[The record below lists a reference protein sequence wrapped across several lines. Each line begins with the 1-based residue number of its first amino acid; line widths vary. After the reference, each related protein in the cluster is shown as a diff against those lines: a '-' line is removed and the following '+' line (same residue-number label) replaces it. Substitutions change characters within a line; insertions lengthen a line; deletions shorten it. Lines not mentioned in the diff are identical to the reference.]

1 MKLDIYE
8 NELKKRLT
16 YPYQWGQKQNDRLD
30 KASKFIYKIRTFDE
44 LIKRLKSEFDKV
56 ENFNELFHYAI
67 NRWYNFRSAK
77 AVEHFF
83 SNFEDVLPNKD
94 KYDKLVDFK
103 IKDISFDHKT
113 SVFPK
118 GLDKDFNYC
127 INNKREVL
135 TWLYEN
141 QSREGRQH
149 YSNRLF
155 IMLYNLT
162 GENHWHLKAELTL
175 LNRVIKSYVENFNPA
190 DLVKLKLKNGQHPLS
205 DIIWVIK

>member
-1 MKLDIYE
+1 MKLEIYE
-8 NELKKRLT
+8 SELKKRFT

-44 LIKRLKSEFDKV
+44 LIKRLKEEFDKTDD
-56 ENFNELFHYAI
+56 FNELFHYAI
-67 NRWYNFRSAK
+67 NRWYNFRSAR

-83 SNFEDVLPNKD
+83 SNFEDVEANKD
-94 KYDKLVDFK
+94 RYDKLVDFK
-103 IKDISFDHKT
+103 ISGISFDHKT

-118 GLDKDFNYC
+118 GFGKDFNYC
-127 INNKREVL
+127 INNKRELL

-141 QSREGRQH
+141 QSKEGRQH

-155 IMLYNLT
+155 IVLYSLT
-162 GENHWHLKAELTL
+162 NSNHWHLKAELEL
-175 LNRVIKSYVENFNPA
+175 LNNVIKSYIKNFNPE
-190 DLVKLKLKNGQHPLS
+190 DLVKLNLKNGQNPLS

>member
-1 MKLDIYE
+1 MKIDIYE

-30 KASKFIYKIRTFDE
+30 KNSKFIYKIRTFDE
-44 LIKRLKSEFDKV
+44 LITRLKAEFDTV

-67 NRWYNFRSAK
+67 NRWYNFRSAR

-83 SNFEDVLPNKD
+83 CTFEDVQANKD

-103 IKDISFDHKT
+103 IKGISFDHKT

-118 GLDKDFNYC
+118 GFNKDFNYC
-127 INNKREVL
+127 INNKREL
-135 TWLYEN
+135 ITWLYEN

-149 YSNRLF
+149 FSNRLF
-155 IMLYNLT
+155 IMLYN
-162 GENHWHLKAELTL
+162 GKNDNHWHLKSELGL
-175 LNRVIKSYVENFNPA
+175 LNNVIKTYVENFNP
-190 DLVKLKLKNGQHPLS
+190 DNLVKLNLKNGSTPLS